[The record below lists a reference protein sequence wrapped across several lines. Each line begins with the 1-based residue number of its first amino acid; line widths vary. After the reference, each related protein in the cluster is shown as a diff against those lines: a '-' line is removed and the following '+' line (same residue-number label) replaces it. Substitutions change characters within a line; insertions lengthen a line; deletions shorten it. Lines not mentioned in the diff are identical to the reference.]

1 MMDRYSFFVPDE
13 TPENQEAVYSD
24 FARLCQREVLEPN
37 LRIYSIVFVLHGIE
51 WTATVGKRLQ
61 GTQKVSSHSN
71 SRKVERLST
80 VSDPAIVLAI
90 FQGNP
95 FKVVTNHKRVKNI
108 GSRFANPFLAGQ
120 PELVTYFTA

>member
-1 MMDRYSFFVPDE
+1 MMDGYSFFVPDE

-24 FARLCQREVLEPN
+24 FARLCQREVHEPN

-51 WTATVGKRLQ
+51 WTATVGKKLQ
-61 GTQKVSSHSN
+61 GIQKVSSHSN
-71 SRKVERLST
+71 GRKVERLST

-95 FKVVTNHKRVKNI
+95 FMVFTNHKRVKNV
-108 GSRFANPFLAGQ
+108 GSRWVNPFMAGQ
-120 PELVTYFTA
+120 HKLVT